1 MSADAPSV
9 LSRDRI
15 EGMFRGVVCILD
27 AEDKTTTRNVHY
39 SMGLSRRSCGTNAAG
54 VSQETLSLVNET
66 ATENRR
72 LTIEKWREANEARR
86 NNAT

>member
-15 EGMFRGVVCILD
+15 EGMLRGVVCILD

-39 SMGLSRRSCGTNAAG
+39 STECPTKLYIGTNAG

-66 ATENRR
+66 ATERKQTVDYRR
-72 LTIEKWREANEARR
+72 VACSE
-86 NNAT
+86 